1 MAIHLEMLK
10 SMRPASDWHGVQS
23 LEEAIAH
30 PVPGQDT
37 HLPR

>member
-1 MAIHLEMLK
+1 V
-10 SMRPASDWHGVQS
+10 RPSSEWNGVKS